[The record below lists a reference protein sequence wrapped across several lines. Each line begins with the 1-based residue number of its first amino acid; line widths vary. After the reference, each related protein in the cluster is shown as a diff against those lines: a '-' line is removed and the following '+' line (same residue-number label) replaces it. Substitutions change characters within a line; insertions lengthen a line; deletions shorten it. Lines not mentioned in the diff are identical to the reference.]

1 MADGDR
7 TDKRLANV
15 FDGMKLRRL
24 LGGVLGGI
32 GSVTV
37 ANRYLAGQAG
47 SLQPPLDGNE
57 ATYRWRGIDVEYV
70 EDGDPDDRDVLLL
83 HGIHAAASAREF
95 DQIFDLLADDY
106 HVIAPD
112 LPGFGRSDRPDVS
125 YTADLYVDFLRAFAR
140 DRTDDAICVASSL
153 TGSYAAIVQRDET
166 PFSRLE
172 LVCPTAETRSSWG
185 RGVGRLLRLPVL
197 GTGLFNLMVSRAA
210 LRRFN
215 ERDAY
220 SSPASYTEDE
230 LEYEWRTAHQPGARF
245 APAAFIGGQLDPDV
259 DLGSVLAAIDVPI
272 TLIWGRDAQITP
284 VSEGRELA
292 ERGDTKLIVF
302 EEARLL
308 PHAEHPGPFLEAFL
322 DELVPVEQ

>member
-1 MADGDR
+1 
-7 TDKRLANV
+7 
-15 FDGMKLRRL
+15 MKLRTV
-24 LGGVLGGI
+24 LGGMLGGI
-32 GSVTV
+32 GFAAV

-47 SLQPPLDGNE
+47 SLQPPLSGNE

-70 EDGDPDDRDVLLL
+70 EDGHPDDQDVLLL
-83 HGIHAAASAREF
+83 HGIHAAASSKEF

-112 LPGFGRSDRPDVS
+112 LPGFGRSDRPDVAYS
-125 YTADLYVDFLRAFAR
+125 AELYTDFVGEFAR

-153 TGSYAAIVQRDET
+153 TASYAAIVQRDEA

-172 LVCPTAETRSSWG
+172 LVCPTAETRAGWG
-185 RGVGRLLRLPVL
+185 GVGGLLRLPVV
-197 GTGLFNLMVSRAA
+197 GTGLYNLLVSRAA

-220 SSPASYTEDE
+220 YSPASYTEDE

-245 APAAFIGGQLDPDV
+245 PVAAFVGGQLDPDV
-259 DLGSVLAAIDVPI
+259 NLGDVLAAVDVPI
-272 TLIWGRDAQITP
+272 TLIWGRDARITP

-292 ERGDTKLIVF
+292 ERADTKLIVF

-322 DELVPVEQ
+322 DELAPVEQ